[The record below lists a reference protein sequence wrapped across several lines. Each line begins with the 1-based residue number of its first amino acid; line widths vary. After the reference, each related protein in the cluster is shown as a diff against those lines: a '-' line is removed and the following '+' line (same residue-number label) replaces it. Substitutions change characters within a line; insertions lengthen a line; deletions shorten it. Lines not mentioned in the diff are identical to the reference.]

1 MSFRPAPDGAIRP
14 IESADTWDLR
24 GRVLRP
30 GQPLAACRLPGDEVE
45 GAFHLGAFDSDGAL
59 LGVASFHPEAAPPCL
74 PELAPDTLASDGSWR
89 LRGMA
94 TAPAARGRGHGAA
107 LLRAGLTELARRGGR
122 LLWCNAR
129 LSAVDFYARQGL
141 ARAGADFDIP
151 GIGGHVVM
159 WRELPSG

>member
-1 MSFRPAPDGAIRP
+1 M
-14 IESADTWDLR
+14 
-24 GRVLRP
+24 
-30 GQPLAACRLPGDEVE
+30 E

-59 LGVASFHPEAAPPCL
+59 LSVASFHPEAAPPCL
-74 PELAPDTLASDGSWR
+74 LELFPETLTGDRSWR

-129 LSAVDFYARQGL
+129 LGAVGFYVRQGM